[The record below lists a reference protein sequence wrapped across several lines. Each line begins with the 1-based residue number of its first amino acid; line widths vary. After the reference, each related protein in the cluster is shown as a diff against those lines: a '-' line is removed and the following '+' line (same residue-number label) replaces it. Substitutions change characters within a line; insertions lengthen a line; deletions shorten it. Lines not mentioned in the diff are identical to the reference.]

1 MAIRVLIVDS
11 DIPFMVRVKQALDE
25 TNEFSVSISANGL
38 AAEDAL
44 RHHRHDI
51 AVIDFAIPDA
61 DAAALIA
68 QLRHVQPGLP
78 VIVCPTDSAER
89 TAAGDL
95 AVQGV
100 LEKPYAARELIALV
114 RQIVPRDPRAELL
127 HEDEDDFIPPE
138 MPPGL
143 RHLLDQ
149 ARPPAEAGESPSAD
163 AATPEAAPAWDD
175 APAAHPATELLDQ
188 PDDPVSTAQL
198 PETETFDDLIEREW
212 GHSRIRLHPEPPV
225 QPDDTPTVPDRDL
238 DSIRQFLATDYQGHD
253 SPEFSEVL
261 DAVAHAGP
269 DEAAPPPRDEFH
281 ELVES
286 LRISEPAPGSRSPLE
301 DLLTSMAAEQA
312 AQYDEVVEVETSSTL
327 DYVLSA
333 IRRGAR
339 PSEETPADEL
349 ADGDETIGDVMNGLF
364 EPSFEGVLAAL
375 AGEDID
381 EDEYDD
387 EPASADERPTPD
399 AGSAPADA
407 VFEDFLSEDD
417 PAWLVDYQAGGIVPD
432 DELAAQEPDS
442 DEEDSSLYPAT
453 QALNAV
459 SDAGTPE
466 FSLDALLAE
475 IEQRLPL
482 SETRPQLKP
491 LPSWN
496 QSELSRDASRL
507 SALFDRQAGPED
519 DVPPPPDEMFR
530 EPPVSK
536 EDTRPS
542 QMVLDELNRLV
553 GEPGAPRPA
562 PTEPSSA
569 GVWGDIQPPTDIQP
583 PPPAD
588 DERLP
593 AQAATSE
600 EADVQAWTPE
610 ADLFEGER
618 APQAAL
624 DTEDAARA
632 DDELAGIFEELLADA
647 AQVGQAADAGPGQP
661 IDEGRAEEDAGWG
674 WPDEDPA
681 QAVAWE
687 GAPVDEPGADED
699 AAAPP
704 EVVPE
709 AVTAPEQPEVEPSP
723 AAPPAAAASDLD
735 EDAALAQLA
744 VQLTQFSLESSSQAI
759 LLTRGDERLAE
770 AGDLPPSA
778 MDHLFTEIARAWQT
792 STVESD
798 TLMRYIRVPE
808 FGEFLLYSMLVE
820 DGLLLSMVFHAGTSI
835 RTIRRQARRLSVSLA
850 SVPEDVAEAD
860 SFDPPADVV
869 WDTAPVE
876 PQPIEDLREAAEQ
889 ALEQAA
895 TGHPAREAAL
905 AQDGT
910 SQPAAPDE
918 PAIAYTCLWLVRDPA
933 VELTGDLAEDLNN
946 WLSEVADEAGST
958 LHQLAITGD
967 SVLVT
972 LSIPQKTPPDAV
984 IVQLMDETARAAAA
998 YYPESVDEDRPLW
1011 ADGYYLI
1018 TPPRDLSDREIARF
1032 ASYQY
1037 QD

>member
-1 MAIRVLIVDS
+1 M
-11 DIPFMVRVKQALDE
+11 
-25 TNEFSVSISANGL
+25 
-38 AAEDAL
+38 
-44 RHHRHDI
+44 
-51 AVIDFAIPDA
+51 
-61 DAAALIA
+61 
-68 QLRHVQPGLP
+68 
-78 VIVCPTDSAER
+78 
-89 TAAGDL
+89 
-95 AVQGV
+95 
-100 LEKPYAARELIALV
+100 
-114 RQIVPRDPRAELL
+114 
-127 HEDEDDFIPPE
+127 
-138 MPPGL
+138 
-143 RHLLDQ
+143 
-149 ARPPAEAGESPSAD
+149 
-163 AATPEAAPAWDD
+163 
-175 APAAHPATELLDQ
+175 
-188 PDDPVSTAQL
+188 
-198 PETETFDDLIEREW
+198 
-212 GHSRIRLHPEPPV
+212 
-225 QPDDTPTVPDRDL
+225 
-238 DSIRQFLATDYQGHD
+238 
-253 SPEFSEVL
+253 
-261 DAVAHAGP
+261 
-269 DEAAPPPRDEFH
+269 
-281 ELVES
+281 
-286 LRISEPAPGSRSPLE
+286 
-301 DLLTSMAAEQA
+301 
-312 AQYDEVVEVETSSTL
+312 
-327 DYVLSA
+327 
-333 IRRGAR
+333 
-339 PSEETPADEL
+339 
-349 ADGDETIGDVMNGLF
+349 
-364 EPSFEGVLAAL
+364 
-375 AGEDID
+375 
-381 EDEYDD
+381 
-387 EPASADERPTPD
+387 
-399 AGSAPADA
+399 
-407 VFEDFLSEDD
+407 
-417 PAWLVDYQAGGIVPD
+417 PD

-624 DTEDAARA
+624 DPEDAARA
-632 DDELAGIFEELLADA
+632 DDELAGFELLADTG
-647 AQVGQAADAGPGQP
+647 QVGQAADAGPGQC
-661 IDEGRAEEDAGWG
+661 IDEDGRRRTPVGAGRT
-674 WPDEDPA
+674 DPA
-681 QAVAWE
+681 QAVAGRAPRWTSRALTRTPRRRSCARSCDRA
-687 GAPVDEPGADED
+687 GAAGGRTVA
-699 AAAPP
+699 
-704 EVVPE
+704 
-709 AVTAPEQPEVEPSP
+709 

-759 LLTRGDERLAE
+759 LLTRGVERLAE

-876 PQPIEDLREAAEQ
+876 PQPIGSARPPSRRWNRPRP
-889 ALEQAA
+889 
-895 TGHPAREAAL
+895 GIPARGSPRAGWRIAARR
-905 AQDGT
+905 ARR
-910 SQPAAPDE
+910 
-918 PAIAYTCLWLVRDPA
+918 PAIAYTASGWCAIPP
-933 VELTGDLAEDLNN
+933 
-946 WLSEVADEAGST
+946 LS
-958 LHQLAITGD
+958 
-967 SVLVT
+967 
-972 LSIPQKTPPDAV
+972 
-984 IVQLMDETARAAAA
+984 
-998 YYPESVDEDRPLW
+998 
-1011 ADGYYLI
+1011 
-1018 TPPRDLSDREIARF
+1018 
-1032 ASYQY
+1032 
-1037 QD
+1037 